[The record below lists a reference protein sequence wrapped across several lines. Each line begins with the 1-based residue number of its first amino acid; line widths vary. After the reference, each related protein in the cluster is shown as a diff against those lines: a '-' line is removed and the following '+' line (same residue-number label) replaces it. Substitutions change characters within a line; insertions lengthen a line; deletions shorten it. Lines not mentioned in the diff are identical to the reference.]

1 MNFSQS
7 ISHCFSNY
15 ANFKGRASRSEFW
28 WFFLFVTIL
37 EFGADIWDASVGHG
51 ENGFYIWIV
60 IASAVLSWL
69 VAFDVVNMRN
79 RFIFMIGDALNRLT
93 EPVYARIRRFLP
105 DMGGLDLSPLIVIF
119 GLIFLRNLMWE
130 VLGPSVYGG

>member
-1 MNFSQS
+1 MGALLTLISQL
-7 ISHCFSNY
+7 I
-15 ANFKGRASRSEFW
+15 E
-28 WFFLFVTIL
+28 
-37 EFGADIWDASVGHG
+37 
-51 ENGFYIWIV
+51 FYIWIV

-79 RFIFMIGDALNRLT
+79 RFVFMLGDALNRLT
-93 EPVYARIRRFLP
+93 EPVYRRIRQFLP

-130 VLGPSVYGG
+130 VLGPSIYGG

>member
-1 MNFSQS
+1 MGALLTLISQL
-7 ISHCFSNY
+7 I
-15 ANFKGRASRSEFW
+15 E
-28 WFFLFVTIL
+28 
-37 EFGADIWDASVGHG
+37 
-51 ENGFYIWIV
+51 FYIWIV

-79 RFIFMIGDALNRLT
+79 RFVFMIGDALNRLT
-93 EPVYARIRRFLP
+93 EPVYVRIRRFLP

-130 VLGPSVYGG
+130 MLGPSVYGG